1 MVSKLSRRAFPMGG
15 ITICPDA
22 LSHSP
27 LSILYPLATL
37 RVTRLQVNWNTNRPP
52 LAGSSD
58 AMNFSLIDVFV
69 IPLLFYTLLFCQ
81 SPAKETTVPQSRGT
95 WTTDKAS
102 GDINDIPPPAN
113 ATLGQ
118 AGTKGHPHTTATLVP
133 NDHRP
138 RHVRGTWQRGGSF

>member
-37 RVTRLQVNWNTNRPP
+37 RVTRLQVNWNTNRPS

-69 IPLLFYTLLFCQ
+69 IPLLFYTLLYCQ
-81 SPAKETTVPQSRGT
+81 SPAKETAATESRNIT
-95 WTTDKAS
+95 AADQAS
-102 GDINDIPPPAN
+102 GDNNDRPPPAN
-113 ATLGQ
+113 AASGQ
-118 AGTKGHPHTTATLVP
+118 TRAREQPHTTAIP
-133 NDHRP
+133 DHNDSLP
-138 RHVRGTWQRGGSF
+138 RHIGGAWRRGGSF